1 MRAFCFLK
9 IDTFHGGDKGLDKA
23 LSRGLAELRSLYRM
37 QFCQLDSI
45 RMCAYVGARASVP
58 PAQLV
63 LPVIMGGYIKHS
75 GFLLPG
81 NQPVRAEPAE
91 APHLR
96 SVSKKIVANKSPA
109 ATSDLSLLIAN
120 LTFGLL
126 NKDSVVNFVQEATP
140 SQICSKLFNSDPSLH
155 GAQF

>member
-1 MRAFCFLK
+1 MRA
-9 IDTFHGGDKGLDKA
+9 
-23 LSRGLAELRSLYRM
+23 M
-37 QFCQLDSI
+37 
-45 RMCAYVGARASVP
+45 ASPV
-58 PAQLV
+58 QLV

-109 ATSDLSLLIAN
+109 ATSDLWLLIAN

-126 NKDSVVNFVQEATP
+126 NRASAVNLVQEITPVTNLLQTLDYQCATAW
-140 SQICSKLFNSDPSLH
+140 SKKQNRNC
-155 GAQF
+155 

>member
-1 MRAFCFLK
+1 MHCCQRDTIRVCECVRLCMRAM
-9 IDTFHGGDKGLDKA
+9 A
-23 LSRGLAELRSLYRM
+23 LP
-37 QFCQLDSI
+37 
-45 RMCAYVGARASVP
+45 V
-58 PAQLV
+58 QLV

-109 ATSDLSLLIAN
+109 ATSDL
-120 LTFGLL
+120 
-126 NKDSVVNFVQEATP
+126 
-140 SQICSKLFNSDPSLH
+140 
-155 GAQF
+155 